1 MREGGRRKTRF
12 GSLKARALLLLVP
25 ISMLAISA
33 CKDSGGG
40 LDPIVPAGGTNIAA
54 SEFVSA
60 VAEDSTAG
68 AYTAD
73 VMPRGDTTGPMLLG
87 PREYVQGS
95 SALVQVVT
103 DSAAT
108 ELVIG
113 VANTASGYWT
123 LPLNASAKVSV
134 SDGAYP
140 LPTAEATLSKIA
152 VTEGPRAAAVASS
165 NSWILTITPT
175 GNPGRTSFRLLVAQR
190 TPAGLSLASSHTV
203 YQNNTA
209 VGSDALQVSLNWI
222 DPVDM
227 DLHVETP
234 DGGDIYWAAR
244 TGAQG
249 GQLDLDSNPACS
261 LDNVNNENITWLT
274 STPVPGTYTVR
285 LDLWS
290 ACTQPGPFPYI
301 ITITVNGE
309 TSLYQ
314 GELLATDADAGG
326 AHSGQLIETLNIGG

>member
-1 MREGGRRKTRF
+1 MF

-25 ISMLAISA
+25 ISILAISA
-33 CKDSGGG
+33 CKDSSGG
-40 LDPIVPAGGTNIAA
+40 LDPIVPSGGTTITAN
-54 SEFVSA
+54 EFVSA
-60 VAEDSTAG
+60 VAEESATG
-68 AYTAD
+68 TYTD
-73 VMPRGDTTGPMLLG
+73 DLMPQGGTTGPMLLG

-108 ELVIG
+108 ELVVG
-113 VANTASGYWT
+113 VASTSSGYWT
-123 LPLNASAKVSV
+123 IPLNASAKAAVR
-134 SDGAYP
+134 DDTGF
-140 LPTAEATLSKIA
+140 LPAAEATLSKIA
-152 VTEGPRAAAVASS
+152 VSEGPRAAAVASS

-175 GNPGRTSFRLLVAQR
+175 GTPGRTSFRLLVAQR

-203 YQNNTA
+203 YQNSTA
-209 VGSDALQVSLNWI
+209 VGSNALQVSLNWI

-234 DGGDIYWAAR
+234 DGGDIHWGAP

-249 GQLDLDSNPACS
+249 GVLDLDSNPACNI
-261 LDNVNNENITWLT
+261 DGVNNENITWLT
-274 STPVPGTYTVR
+274 STPVAGTYTVR

-290 ACTQPGPFPYI
+290 ECSQPGPFPYI
-301 ITITVNGE
+301 ITITVNGQA
-309 TSLYQ
+309 SLYQ

-326 AHSGQLIETLNIGG
+326 AHSGQVIETLNIGG